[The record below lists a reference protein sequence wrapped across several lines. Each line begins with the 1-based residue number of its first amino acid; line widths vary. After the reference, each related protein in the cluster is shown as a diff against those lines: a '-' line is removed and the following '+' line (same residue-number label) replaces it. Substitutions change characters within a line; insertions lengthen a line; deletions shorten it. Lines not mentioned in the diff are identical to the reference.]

1 MQALA
6 LHPETRAG
14 KTEAHRALLALAAE
28 VNGSNSMYMC
38 KAYYRQLSAPS
49 PHEVAKVGSFVP
61 SLVLCG
67 AGDALIPPEKS
78 RALAELLASA
88 SNTARTAPAI
98 HQVPSTSH
106 QLMQEDPPV
115 VNKLIDGFLV
125 SLSG

>member
-1 MQALA
+1 MRVHHALNA
-6 LHPETRAG
+6 ANKSLCSNYILSSSMRV
-14 KTEAHRALLALAAE
+14 LLPRPP
-28 VNGSNSMYMC
+28 SN
-38 KAYYRQLSAPS
+38 PS
-49 PHEVAKVGSFVP
+49 LDFWKVAKVGSFVP